1 MLLCLVCLFDLA
13 CFFLS
18 SFLLISHLKTC
29 TLYVLALL
37 EYYIVYINNTD
48 AKNMNALP
56 VIVTM
61 VPTCPISGSTLV
73 IRPGTKY
80 VQSLPLDSTMAD
92 VVAVMT
98 TATDVSEVTPLDCI
112 LTLIRVL
119 VLAV

>member
-1 MLLCLVCLFDLA
+1 MVSVYSELCLHVQRY
-13 CFFLS
+13 
-18 SFLLISHLKTC
+18 
-29 TLYVLALL
+29 TLYVFGVL
-37 EYYIVYINNTD
+37 EYCLVYI
-48 AKNMNALP
+48 KNMDALP